1 LTAGAGGAIMRGR
14 PMEYTIEFEPRE
26 AVDVTVTTSGLADR
40 TAFGRLVDELASD
53 ARFRPGMNLL
63 FDHTRLDVTP
73 LTTEDIYE
81 IGRAVA
87 EQRDVFARTPIA
99 VVVAD
104 PVGYGVTRMAEAQA
118 DLPAPDAGRG
128 SSYVRVFYALDEA
141 VEWLRAGAGYSD
153 A

>member
-1 LTAGAGGAIMRGR
+1 LTAGLSGAIMRGR

-26 AVDVTVTTSGLADR
+26 AVDVTVTTSGLADL
-40 TAFGRLVDELASD
+40 AVIGRLVDELASD
-53 ARFRPGMNLL
+53 PRYSPGMNLL

-87 EQRDVFARTPIA
+87 ERGDAFARTPIA

-118 DLPAPDAGRG
+118 DLPAPSTRPG
-128 SSYVRVFYALDEA
+128 SSYVRVFYTLDEA
-141 VEWLRAGAGYSD
+141 VDWLRAGSGYSD